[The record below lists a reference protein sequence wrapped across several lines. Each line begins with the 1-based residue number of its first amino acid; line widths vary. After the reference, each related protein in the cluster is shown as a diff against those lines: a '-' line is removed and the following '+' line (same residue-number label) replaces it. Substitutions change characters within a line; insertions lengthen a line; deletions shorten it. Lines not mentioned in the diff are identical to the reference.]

1 MSDQHDEKFDEKE
14 AEKREEKKEEKSPEE
29 KSWDEKHQRDPLS
42 TVVWGAILIW
52 AGLVLLA
59 STTGFLDNF
68 TNRLADTPGFR
79 FLGQIS
85 SAWGL
90 ICIGAAV
97 IILLEIVVRLLMPAY
112 RRPVLGSFILAM
124 IFLGI
129 GLGNLWNWNVAWALI
144 LIVLGVSFVTRSL
157 RRR

>member
-1 MSDQHDEKFDEKE
+1 MGDEQEKFDEKE
-14 AEKREEKKEEKSPEE
+14 MEKKEEKTPEE
-29 KSWDEKHQRDPLS
+29 KSWDEKYQRDPLS

-59 STTGFLDNF
+59 TTTGLLGNL
-68 TNRLADTPGFR
+68 TARLSDTRGFE
-79 FLGQIS
+79 FLGVIGS
-85 SAWGL
+85 TWGL

-97 IILLEIVVRLLMPAY
+97 IILAEIVVRLLVPAY

-124 IFLGI
+124 IFLGV

-144 LIVLGVSFVTRSL
+144 LIILGISFVTRSM
-157 RRR
+157 RRRS

>member
-1 MSDQHDEKFDEKE
+1 MAEEHDEKFDEKE
-14 AEKREEKKEEKSPEE
+14 MEKREEKSPEE
-29 KSWDEKHQRDPLS
+29 KSWEEKNQRDPLS

-52 AGLVLLA
+52 AGLVFLA
-59 STTGFLDNF
+59 STTGLLGNF
-68 TNRLADTPGFR
+68 TTRISDIPGLQ

-85 SAWGL
+85 GAWGL

-97 IILLEIVVRLLMPAY
+97 IILIEILVRFLVPAY

-124 IFLGI
+124 VFLGI

>member
-14 AEKREEKKEEKSPEE
+14 MEKREEKSPEE
-29 KSWDEKHQRDPLS
+29 KNMEEKYQRDPLG

-59 STTGFLDNF
+59 STTGFLGSF
-68 TNRLADTPGFR
+68 YNRLADTPGFQ

-85 SAWGL
+85 GAWGL
-90 ICIGAAV
+90 ICIGAAA
-97 IILLEIVVRLLMPAY
+97 IILVEILVRLLMPAY
-112 RRPVLGSFILAM
+112 RRPILGSFIVAM
-124 IFLGI
+124 VFLGI

-144 LIVLGVSFVTRSL
+144 LIVLGVSFVSRSL